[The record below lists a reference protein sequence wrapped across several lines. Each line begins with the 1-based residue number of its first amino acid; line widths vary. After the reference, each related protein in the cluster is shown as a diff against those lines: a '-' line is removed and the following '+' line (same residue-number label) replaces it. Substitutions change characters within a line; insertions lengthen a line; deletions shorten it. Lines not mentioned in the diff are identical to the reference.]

1 MEYRDI
7 AYEVRGSTA
16 LITLD
21 RPDHLNAFTVRMAQ
35 ELIDVFDRTDADD
48 SVKAV
53 VVTGAGRAFCAGA
66 DLSMGGASFDL
77 TSVAESSGRAADS
90 AGNAVSTGDGGADAD
105 GATGADG
112 TDLQSG
118 GVRGWGMVGEG
129 NQQAPADLGGMVVL
143 RIYESLKPV
152 IAAINGPAVGVGI
165 TMTLPM
171 DVRMGVEGSKFGFV
185 FNRRGISI
193 DGAASWFL
201 PRVVGIG
208 QALDWVD
215 TGRVFLADEA
225 LSGGLITSV
234 YADRDALLDAAV
246 ALADEIADNC
256 AAVSV
261 TVSRRLLW
269 DAMGDSSPV
278 DAHRRESVALYRRG
292 RSSDVRAGV
301 TAFLEKSQP
310 NFVDR
315 VSTSNEVHDRPR

>member
-1 MEYRDI
+1 MRHMNYRDV

-21 RPDHLNAFTVRMAQ
+21 RAAHLNAFTARMAN
-35 ELIDVFDRTDADD
+35 ELIDVFDRTDTDD
-48 SVKAV
+48 AVKAV

-77 TSVAESSGRAADS
+77 TSVAESSDGAAGPAGVGDS
-90 AGNAVSTGDGGADAD
+90 AGAD
-105 GATGADG
+105 GADG
-112 TDLQSG
+112 SESDG
-118 GVRGWGMVGEG
+118 KPGWGMVGEG
-129 NQQAPADLGGMVVL
+129 DQQAPADLGGMVVL
-143 RIYESLKPV
+143 RIHESLKPV

-171 DVRMGVEGSKFGFV
+171 DVRLGVEGSKFGFV

-225 LSGGLITSV
+225 LRGGLITSV
-234 YADRDALLDAAV
+234 HADRDALLEAAFD
-246 ALADEIADNC
+246 LADEIADNC

-261 TVSRRLLW
+261 AVSRRLLW

-292 RSSDVRAGV
+292 RSTDVRAGV
-301 TAFLEKSQP
+301 TAFLEKTRP

>member
-1 MEYRDI
+1 MRHMDYRDI
-7 AYEVRGSTA
+7 SYEVRGSTA
-16 LITLD
+16 LVTLD
-21 RPDHLNAFTVRMAQ
+21 RPEHLNAFTVRMAQ

-77 TSVAESSGRAADS
+77 TSVAERSADAADS
-90 AGNAVSTGDGGADAD
+90 ADAAGSADA
-105 GATGADG
+105 ADSG
-112 TDLQSG
+112 GSGGDDPQSG
-118 GVRGWGMVGEG
+118 GIRGWGMVGEG
-129 NQQAPADLGGMVVL
+129 DQQAPADLGGMVVL
-143 RIYESLKPV
+143 RIHESLKPI

-171 DVRMGVEGSKFGFV
+171 DVRLGVEDSKFGFV

-225 LSGGLITSV
+225 FHGGLIRSV
-234 YADRDALLDAAV
+234 YADREALLDAAFT
-246 ALADEIADNC
+246 LADEIADNC

-261 TVSRRLLW
+261 AVSRRLLW

-278 DAHRRESVALYRRG
+278 DAHRRESIALYRRG
-292 RSSDVRAGV
+292 RSTDVRAGV
-301 TAFLEKSQP
+301 TAFLEKTQP

-315 VSTSNEVHDRPR
+315 ISTSEEVHDRPR